1 MRERKVIMITKEQKM
16 EIIKNFGGDV
26 KNTGD
31 TAVQIAILTAEIN
44 DLSEHFQKNK
54 KDLHSKR
61 GFIAKI
67 EKRKKLLTYLRTEN
81 FDKYK
86 DTISKLGLRK

>member
-1 MRERKVIMITKEQKM
+1 MITKSQKS
-16 EIIKNFGGDV
+16 ELAKKFGGSE

-31 TAVQIAILTAEIN
+31 TAVQVAILTYEIN
-44 DLSEHFQKNK
+44 ELTTHFEKNK

-67 EKRKKLLTYLRTEN
+67 EKRKKLISYLKSEN
-81 FDKYK
+81 FKRYQETIK
-86 DTISKLGLRK
+86 DLGLRK

>member
-1 MRERKVIMITKEQKM
+1 MITKEKKLELVKQ
-16 EIIKNFGGDV
+16 FGGSE

-31 TAVQIAILTAEIN
+31 TAVQIAILTYEIN
-44 DLSEHFQKNK
+44 ELTEHFATNK

-67 EKRKKLLTYLRTEN
+67 EKRKKLISYLKSEDFKRYQE
-81 FDKYK
+81 
-86 DTISKLGLRK
+86 TISALGLRK

>member
-1 MRERKVIMITKEQKM
+1 MITKEKKLELVKQ
-16 EIIKNFGGDV
+16 FGGNE

-31 TAVQIAILTAEIN
+31 TAVQIAILTYEIN
-44 DLSEHFQKNK
+44 ELTKHFETNK

-67 EKRKKLLTYLRTEN
+67 EKRKKLISYLKSEDFNRYQE
-81 FDKYK
+81 
-86 DTISKLGLRK
+86 TIKALGLRK

>member
-1 MRERKVIMITKEQKM
+1 MITKEQKAKL
-16 EIIKNFGGDV
+16 IKDFSGSE

-31 TAVQIAILTAEIN
+31 TSAQIAILTYEIN
-44 DLSEHFQKNK
+44 SLSKHFVVNK

-67 EKRKKLLTYLRTEN
+67 EKRKKLLSYLKSQN
-81 FDKYK
+81 FKKYQE
-86 DTISKLGLRK
+86 TIKILGLRK

>member
-1 MRERKVIMITKEQKM
+1 MITKE
-16 EIIKNFGGDV
+16 IKSKLAKEFGGSE

-31 TAVQIAILTAEIN
+31 TAVQIAILTYEIVE
-44 DLSEHFQKNK
+44 LTKHFETNK

-67 EKRKKLLTYLRTEN
+67 EKRKKLITYLKSEDFNRYQEVI
-81 FDKYK
+81 K
-86 DTISKLGLRK
+86 SLGLRK

>member
-1 MRERKVIMITKEQKM
+1 MITKEQKAK
-16 EIIKNFGGDV
+16 IVKDFGGNE

-44 DLSEHFQKNK
+44 SLSKHFETNK

-61 GFIAKI
+61 GFIGKI
-67 EKRKKLLTYLRTEN
+67 EKRKKLISYLKSED
-81 FDKYK
+81 FDRYQE
-86 DTISKLGLRK
+86 TIKKLGLRK

>member
-1 MRERKVIMITKEQKM
+1 MITKEKKLELVKQ
-16 EIIKNFGGDV
+16 FGGNE

-31 TAVQIAILTAEIN
+31 TAVQIAILTFEIAE
-44 DLSEHFQKNK
+44 LTKHFETNK

-67 EKRKKLLTYLRTEN
+67 EKRKKLISYLKSEDFNRYQE
-81 FDKYK
+81 
-86 DTISKLGLRK
+86 TIKALGLRK

>member
-1 MRERKVIMITKEQKM
+1 MKETKIMITKEQKQK
-16 EIIKNFGGDV
+16 IIKEYGGSE

-31 TAVQIAILTAEIN
+31 TSVQIAILTYEIN
-44 DLSEHFQKNK
+44 DLSKHFKINK

-67 EKRKKLLTYLRTEN
+67 EKRKKLLTYLKSEN
-81 FDKYK
+81 FNKYK
-86 DTISKLGLRK
+86 DTIQKLGLRK